1 MQKMQSLREE
11 DPPAQKKP
19 DPGVLQL
26 KADNTALVI
35 IDVQERSDNWKEW
48 RDETKNIKTLIEK
61 CRTRNLPII
70 VLSLNFDGIKA
81 IPRESGIGVKEYE
94 VTGAHPKD
102 YVRIIP
108 ELEAAL
114 KGYGKAIFLEK
125 TTEDAFDE
133 PRQGL
138 EKALKEN
145 GIRNIIFAGFN
156 EGICVKY
163 AVESGVKKGYGAYTS
178 IETMWGNQMNAGNAF
193 LEKETESFYSKNTQF
208 LPFDKLLETIAKIK

>member
-1 MQKMQSLREE
+1 MFYNLFRAYFYMQKMQSLREE

-81 IPRESGIGVKEYE
+81 IPRESGIGVKEYDQYFQNSFF
-94 VTGAHPKD
+94 HSQ
-102 YVRIIP
+102 IP
-108 ELEAAL
+108 
-114 KGYGKAIFLEK
+114 
-125 TTEDAFDE
+125 
-133 PRQGL
+133 
-138 EKALKEN
+138 
-145 GIRNIIFAGFN
+145 
-156 EGICVKY
+156 
-163 AVESGVKKGYGAYTS
+163 S
-178 IETMWGNQMNAGNAF
+178 
-193 LEKETESFYSKNTQF
+193 
-208 LPFDKLLETIAKIK
+208 